1 MMSNKVTNKAGW
13 YISYLPGKDIVDD
26 MFDALVGIETPAGG
40 ETAITSGN
48 GYLILVGDWQEAYS
62 KCDTFEQAVGV
73 YKANIDKR
81 SPWSEDWDIVDTVTK
96 H

>member
-1 MMSNKVTNKAGW
+1 MGNKVTNKAGW
-13 YISYLPGKDIVDD
+13 YISYLPGKGIADD
-26 MFDALVGIETPAGG
+26 VFGALAGIDTPEGG

-48 GYLILVGDWQEAYS
+48 GYLILVGDWQEAYA
-62 KCDTFEQAVGV
+62 KCDTYEQAVEV

-81 SPWSEDWDIVDTVTK
+81 SPWSEDDHIRDTVTK